1 MVAYLQRNGRHLNA
15 QKTATSDLTALTL
28 SGMSHPRKQKVVL
41 QPRKRREMPRICLV
55 GDMQIDS
62 DFVIIDA
69 MMPDKLVSTV
79 AGYVPE
85 LVLRRLEADRQGAK
99 IPVADHF
106 TGSILIADVSG
117 FTTITEQLA
126 QHGAEGAEELT
137 QLLNEY
143 FGRII
148 DRIDAH
154 GGDVVRFAGDAI
166 LAVWPSSNSMDLRET
181 SHEAARCAL
190 SLQTD
195 LSGYE
200 TDMGT
205 KLAIKIGIGTG
216 DFTALHLGGEFDRWE
231 LLITGLAFV
240 QSFAA
245 LDQAQAGQV
254 VVSLQAWSH
263 LQVEFNGTQLLMGSV
278 QLEVETPPIQNSSG
292 RRTRRSIALQR
303 LVEEGGPGDRTF
315 QQIGAYVPATVT
327 TRLAAGQEDWIGELR
342 VVTVMFVNLPEL
354 NYATPLDLAQTIM
367 RYLQLE
373 LYRFEGSVNK
383 LNVDDKGTSLV
394 AAMGLPPLAHEDDAR
409 RAVQAGLS
417 MQSRLLELGLRSSI
431 GIATG
436 RVFCGSVGSQL
447 RREYT
452 IMGDAVNLS
461 ARLMQTAL
469 GDIHCDQTTSR
480 LAESHI
486 EFQELSH
493 INIKGK
499 GKPVAVFR
507 PIERREVVRVSN
519 SELVGRTA
527 ERELLARRLD
537 AMIDRHGQS
546 GPDVDAHAVAA
557 VFLIE
562 GQPGIGKSRLV
573 SELLQRTHDK
583 GVACYSG
590 GGDSLETSTLYYVW
604 RPIVRQLLGI
614 DSTATAPGEVQR
626 RIQEQLEDRPEI
638 EKLIPLL
645 GTVFA
650 IDIPENETTRH
661 MSGVT
666 RGENTRWLIHQ
677 LVRLAAQHQPTL
689 IVLEDVHWIDS
700 ASWALAEQVSRDV
713 ESLMLV
719 LTGRPMTDD
728 VPEQLDHI
736 RELPRTTHLRLDC
749 LTIDETRQVL
759 CGCLGLASVPD
770 ALVEAVQSKAEGN
783 PLFTEQL
790 AQVIRDSGVV
800 EQRGKDSP
808 IQIDST
814 SLNAIQFPDS
824 LHGAITSRIDSLG
837 PSSQLTVK
845 VASVIGRHFSYR
857 ILHDNFPVFENRPQL
872 RDCLADGLNANLI
885 EVDTAE
891 PSVTYMFQ
899 HVITQQVAYD
909 LLLFD
914 QRRQLHQSLAEWY
927 EEQKKNGSTVSDT
940 VLAIHWQRAEQIAKA
955 VDYFEKAGEISLQNG
970 AYAEGVNCF
979 SECLSIAEAREE
991 DQDQFRRGSWE
1002 RQLGESHLGLGK
1014 LASSRE
1020 HLEESL
1026 SLLGHPVPNTKTRLV
1041 ANLAG
1046 QLLIQLKRRALR
1058 TVMRRPSHNDSQSNN
1073 RSLEVARAYERL
1085 AEIFY
1090 LSNDKPRLVHALL
1103 ATLNFAEKAGPSPEL
1118 ARAYA
1123 NNCFSAGLAHL
1134 HRLARRYAA
1143 AGRATAHAVNDPSA
1157 TAWVMQLDGIYH
1169 LGLAKLEQ
1177 AQQTLQQAIEINQR
1191 LGDWQHWG
1199 ECTAAGAQVAYNQ
1212 GQLNAGLQM
1221 WNDVYDRATMRGDDL
1236 QRAWGLNG
1244 RSEALLKGGGEGHAD
1259 QAVELLQMA
1268 LEIFDKNVDR
1278 ISKFGTY
1285 GLLALAHSRRGDDL
1299 AARHA
1304 ANAGMLL
1311 ADELGA
1317 PTGYYSLNGYANIAQ
1332 TFLSLWESSRSLGD
1346 PDLRKMAERACI
1358 ALDRYARA
1366 FPLGR
1371 PSALLCRGQLRWLA
1385 GKRHG
1390 AMKVWRKGLNFA
1402 ERLDMPY
1409 QQGQF
1414 HHELARHLPESDR
1427 CREVHVV
1434 RALEL
1439 FTELGSQYD
1448 VARAL
1453 EDRSELAKR

>member
-1 MVAYLQRNGRHLNA
+1 M
-15 QKTATSDLTALTL
+15 
-28 SGMSHPRKQKVVL
+28 
-41 QPRKRREMPRICLV
+41 E
-55 GDMQIDS
+55 IDH
-62 DFVIIDA
+62 DFVIINA
-69 MMPDKLVSTV
+69 MMPDEIVSTV

-106 TGSILIADVSG
+106 TGTVLIADVSG

-126 QHGAEGAEELT
+126 QRGAEGAEELT
-137 QLLNEY
+137 RLLNRY

-148 DRIDAH
+148 ERIDAR
-154 GGDVVRFAGDAI
+154 GGDIVRFAGDAI
-166 LAVWPSSNSMDLRET
+166 LAVWTASDSGDLRE
-181 SHEAARCAL
+181 SSQQAARCSL

-195 LSGYE
+195 LRGYE
-200 TDMGT
+200 TESGT
-205 KLAIKIGIGTG
+205 QLAIKIGIGTG
-216 DFTALHLGGEFDRWE
+216 DFTAMHLGGEFDRWE

-240 QSFAA
+240 QSFAS
-245 LDQAQAGQV
+245 LDQAQPGQV
-254 VVSLQAWSH
+254 VVSLQAWDH
-263 LQVEFNGTQLLMGSV
+263 LQTEYKGTQLQMGSV
-278 QLEVETPPIQNSSG
+278 LLDVDTPLTQDVSGTQNTKDGKGNRSS
-292 RRTRRSIALQR
+292 TLQR
-303 LVEEGGPGDRTF
+303 LVEQVGQGDLAFR
-315 QQIGAYVPATVT
+315 QIGAYVPGTVT
-327 TRLAAGQEDWIGELR
+327 TRLAAGHKDWIGELR

-354 NYATPLDLAQTIM
+354 NYATPLDRAQTIM

-373 LYRFEGSVNK
+373 LYRFEGSINK
-383 LNVDDKGTSLV
+383 LNIDDKGTSLL

-409 RAVQAGLS
+409 RAVQAGIS

-452 IMGDAVNLS
+452 IMGDVVNLS

-499 GKPVAVFR
+499 GQPVAVFR
-507 PIERREVVRVSN
+507 PIERREVVRGSK

-527 ERELLARRLD
+527 EREMLARRLD
-537 AMIDRHGQS
+537 AMIVRHGQS
-546 GPDVDAHAVAA
+546 GPDVDTHAAAA

-573 SELLQRTHDK
+573 SDLIERAHDK
-583 GVACYSG
+583 GATCYSG

-604 RPIVRQLLGI
+604 RPIVRQLLKI
-614 DSTATAPGEVQR
+614 DSTQTEPGEVQR
-626 RIQEQLEDRPEI
+626 RIQEQLKDRPEI
-638 EKLIPLL
+638 AKLVPLL
-645 GTVFA
+645 GAVLA
-650 IDIPENETTRH
+650 IDFPDNQTTRH
-661 MSGVT
+661 MSGAT
-666 RGENTRWLIHQ
+666 RGENTRSLLHE
-677 LVRLAAQHQPTL
+677 LVRIAAQSQPTL

-700 ASWALAEQVSRDV
+700 ASWALAEQVSRDLD
-713 ESLMLV
+713 SLMLV
-719 LTGRPMTDD
+719 LVGRPLTGN
-728 VPEQLDHI
+728 VPEPCEHI
-736 RELPRTTHLRLDC
+736 RELPRTTHLWIDR
-749 LTIDETRQVL
+749 LTIAETRQVL
-759 CGCLGLASVPD
+759 CACLGLASVPD
-770 ALVEAVQSKAEGN
+770 ALAETVQRKAEGN

-790 AQVIRDSGVV
+790 AQVIRDSGALGQSG
-800 EQRGKDSP
+800 EERP
-808 IQIDST
+808 IHIDSS

-824 LHGAITSRIDSLG
+824 LRGAITSRIDSLK

-857 ILHDNFPVFENRPQL
+857 ILHENFPVSENRPQL

-885 EVDTAE
+885 EVDTPE

-927 EEQKKNGSTVSDT
+927 EEQKKSGSTVSDT
-940 VLAIHWQRAEQIAKA
+940 VLAVHWQRAEQIAKA
-955 VDYFEKAGEISLQNG
+955 VDYFERAGENSLQNG
-970 AYAEGVNCF
+970 AYAEGVDCF
-979 SECLSIAEAREE
+979 AECLQIGEPGEE
-991 DQDQFRRGSWE
+991 DQNLFRRGCWE
-1002 RQLGESHLGLGK
+1002 RQLGESYLGLGN
-1014 LASSRE
+1014 LAASRD
-1020 HLEESL
+1020 HLEKSL
-1026 SLLGHPVPNTKTRLV
+1026 TLLGHPVPGTKARLGV
-1041 ANLAG
+1041 SSVG
-1046 QLLIQLKRRALR
+1046 QLLIQLKRQVLR
-1058 TVMRRPSHNDSQSNN
+1058 TASRRASHSDSPAHS

-1090 LSNDKPRLVHALL
+1090 LSNDKPRLVHSLL
-1103 ATLNFAEKAGPSPEL
+1103 ATLNFAEKAGPTPEL

-1123 NNCFSAGLAHL
+1123 NNSFSAGLAHL
-1134 HRLARRYAA
+1134 HRLASKYAA
-1143 AGRATAHAVNDPSA
+1143 AGRTTARAVDNPSA
-1157 TAWVMQLDGIYH
+1157 TAWVMQVDGVYQ
-1169 LGLAKLEQ
+1169 LGLANLKQ
-1177 AQQTLQQAIEINQR
+1177 AERTLLQAIDINQR

-1199 ECTAAGAQVAYNQ
+1199 ECAAAAAQVAYNQ
-1212 GQLNAGLQM
+1212 GKFRVGLKM
-1221 WNDVYDRATMRGDDL
+1221 WTDLFDRASTRGDDL

-1244 RSEALLKGGGEGHAD
+1244 RSEALLKCGGEGHAD
-1259 QAVELLQMA
+1259 QAVELLETA
-1268 LEIFDKNVDR
+1268 LDIFGRNVDR
-1278 ISKFGTY
+1278 ISKFGAY

-1304 ANAGMLL
+1304 ADAGMTL

-1317 PTGYYSLNGYANIAQ
+1317 PTGYYSLNGYANIAK
-1332 TFLSLWESSRSLGD
+1332 TFLSLWDSSGPAGD
-1346 PDLRKMAERACI
+1346 PALRKMAKRACI
-1358 ALDRYARA
+1358 AHNRYART

-1385 GKRHG
+1385 GKQHG
-1390 AMKVWRKGLNFA
+1390 AIKAWKKGLMLA
-1402 ERLDMPY
+1402 ERFEMPY

-1414 HHELARHLPESDR
+1414 HLELARRLAEGDSR
-1427 CREVHVV
+1427 REVHAA

-1439 FTELGSQYD
+1439 FTELGSQHD

-1453 EDRSELAKR
+1453 EGRSEMAKR

>member
-1 MVAYLQRNGRHLNA
+1 MEIDNDFIKMNA
-15 QKTATSDLTALTL
+15 MIPDEL
-28 SGMSHPRKQKVVL
+28 VL
-41 QPRKRREMPRICLV
+41 
-55 GDMQIDS
+55 
-62 DFVIIDA
+62 
-69 MMPDKLVSTV
+69 TV
-79 AGYVPE
+79 ASYVPE
-85 LVLRRLEADRQGAK
+85 LVLRRLKADRQGAK

-106 TGSILIADVSG
+106 TGSVLIADVSG

-126 QHGAEGAEELT
+126 QRGAEGAEELT
-137 QLLNEY
+137 RLLNQY
-143 FGRII
+143 FSRII
-148 DRIDAH
+148 EWIDAH
-154 GGDVVRFAGDAI
+154 GGDIVRFAGDAI
-166 LAVWPSSNSMDLRET
+166 LAVWTSPDSGDLRE
-181 SHEAARCAL
+181 SSQNAGRCAL

-195 LSGYE
+195 LRGYE
-200 TDMGT
+200 TESGT
-205 KLAIKIGIGTG
+205 RLAIKIGIGTG
-216 DFTALHLGGEFDRWE
+216 DFTAMHLGGEFDRWE

-254 VVSLQAWSH
+254 VASLQAWEH
-263 LQVEFNGTQLLMGSV
+263 LQAKYKGTQLQMGSV
-278 QLEVETPPIQNSSG
+278 LLDVDTTRTQDTSVGKANRSS
-292 RRTRRSIALQR
+292 TLQR
-303 LVEEGGPGDRTF
+303 LVELGGQGALAFR
-315 QQIGAYVPATVT
+315 QIGAYVPGTVT
-327 TRLAAGQEDWIGELR
+327 TRLAAGHEDWIGELR

-354 NYATPLDLAQTIM
+354 NYATPLDRAQTIM

-373 LYRFEGSVNK
+373 LYRYEGSINK
-383 LNVDDKGTSLV
+383 LNVDDKGTSLL

-409 RAVQAGLS
+409 RAVQAGIS

-452 IMGDAVNLS
+452 IMGDVVNLS

-480 LAESHI
+480 LTESHI

-499 GKPVAVFR
+499 GQPVAVFR
-507 PIERREVVRVSN
+507 PIKRREVVRASK
-519 SELVGRTA
+519 SKLVGRTA
-527 ERELLARRLD
+527 EREMLARRLD
-537 AMIDRHGQS
+537 AMIIRHGQS
-546 GPDVDAHAVAA
+546 GPDGDAHTAAA

-573 SELLQRTHDK
+573 SELLQRAHDK
-583 GVACYSG
+583 GVTCYSG

-604 RPIVRQLLGI
+604 RPIVRQLLEI
-614 DSTATAPGEVQR
+614 DSAANAPDEVGI
-626 RIQEQLEDRPEI
+626 RIQDQLKDRPEI
-638 EKLIPLL
+638 AKLVPLL
-645 GTVFA
+645 GAVLA
-650 IDIPENETTRH
+650 IDIPENQTTRH

-666 RGENTRWLIHQ
+666 RGENTRRLLHE
-677 LVRLAAQHQPTL
+677 LVRLAAQRQPTL

-700 ASWALAEQVSRDV
+700 ASWALAEQVSRDLD
-713 ESLMLV
+713 SLMLV
-719 LTGRPMTDD
+719 LVGRPLTEN
-728 VPEQLDHI
+728 VPEPCDRI
-736 RELPRTTHLRLDC
+736 RELPRTTHLWIGR
-749 LTIDETRQVL
+749 LTIEETRRVL
-759 CGCLGLASVPD
+759 CGYLGVISVPD
-770 ALVEAVQSKAEGN
+770 TLAETVQNKAEGN
-783 PLFTEQL
+783 PLFTEHL
-790 AQVIRDSGVV
+790 AQVIRDSGAI
-800 EQRGKDSP
+800 EQCGEERP
-808 IQIDST
+808 IHINST

-824 LHGAITSRIDSLG
+824 LHGAITSRIDSLE
-837 PSSQLTVK
+837 PSSQLTIK
-845 VASVIGRHFSYR
+845 VASVIGRNFSYR
-857 ILHDNFPVFENRPQL
+857 ILHDNFPVSENRPQL

-885 EVDTAE
+885 EVDTPE

-927 EEQKKNGSTVSDT
+927 EEQKENGSTVSDT

-955 VDYFEKAGEISLQNG
+955 VDYFEKAGEISLQDG

-979 SECLSIAEAREE
+979 SECLRIAEAREE
-991 DQDQFRRGSWE
+991 DQDQLRRGSWE
-1002 RQLGESHLGLGK
+1002 RQLGESYLGLGK
-1014 LASSRE
+1014 LAPSRD
-1020 HLEESL
+1020 HLERSL
-1026 SLLGHPVPNTKTRLV
+1026 TLLKHPVPSTKARLV
-1041 ANLAG
+1041 VSSVG
-1046 QLLIQLKRRALR
+1046 QLLIQLKRRVLR
-1058 TVMRRPSHNDSQSNN
+1058 TVSRRPSHSDSQSHSG
-1073 RSLEVARAYERL
+1073 SLEVARAYERL

-1090 LSNDKPRLVHALL
+1090 LSNDKPRLVHSLL
-1103 ATLNFAEKAGPSPEL
+1103 ATLNYAEKAGPTPEL

-1134 HRLARRYAA
+1134 HRLASKYAE
-1143 AGRATAHAVNDPSA
+1143 AGRATARAVDDPSA
-1157 TAWVMQLDGIYH
+1157 TAWVMQVDGVYQ
-1169 LGLAKLEQ
+1169 LGLANLEQ
-1177 AQQTLQQAIEINQR
+1177 SQRTLLQAIDINQR

-1199 ECTAAGAQVAYNQ
+1199 ECVAAAAQVAYNQ
-1212 GQLNAGLQM
+1212 GKFRVGLEM
-1221 WNDVYDRATMRGDDL
+1221 WTDLYDRASTRGDDL

-1244 RSEALLKGGGEGHAD
+1244 RSEALLKRGGEGHAD
-1259 QAVELLQMA
+1259 QAVDL
-1268 LEIFDKNVDR
+1268 LEIALDLFDRNVDR

-1304 ANAGMLL
+1304 ADAGMDL

-1317 PTGYYSLNGYANIAQ
+1317 PTGYYSLNGYANIAK
-1332 TFLSLWESSRSLGD
+1332 TFLSLWDSSRSDGD
-1346 PDLRKMAERACI
+1346 PALRKMAERACI

-1366 FPLGR
+1366 FSLGR
-1371 PSALLCRGQLRWLA
+1371 PSALLCRG
-1385 GKRHG
+1385 KRQWFSGRRRG
-1390 AMKVWRKGLNFA
+1390 AMKAWRKGLNLA
-1402 ERLDMPY
+1402 ERLEMPY

-1427 CREVHVV
+1427 RREVHAV

-1453 EDRSELAKR
+1453 EDRSEKAKR